1 MHDLASDFTAADDAD
16 ERHCAGEE
24 ELVEFGG
31 TTVFGFAVGGEHL
44 GSHGGAVGHEPS
56 RRHVIGVLLAVLGA
70 DRRHVGHCHPQQ
82 FVAAGWSD
90 PDAELH
96 QYWNDQVRDTAV
108 SLYGRKL
115 YELMSAHWPTADE
128 APDVSSVQAEFAR
141 LWRAMPKVVFSKTLD
156 SVGWNSRLE
165 RGDVVEVATRLK
177 AETDGLIE
185 VAGATLAAPLVRAGL
200 VDEFHVVVTP
210 AAVGGGT
217 PFFPTLDK
225 WITLELVE
233 NRTFP
238 SGAVLLR
245 YVAKD

>member
-1 MHDLASDFTAADDAD
+1 VAGDA
-16 ERHCAGEE
+16 EG
-24 ELVEFGG
+24 
-31 TTVFGFAVGGEHL
+31 
-44 GSHGGAVGHEPS
+44 
-56 RRHVIGVLLAVLGA
+56 GVLE
-70 DRRHVGHCHPQQ
+70 D
-82 FVAAGWSD
+82 
-90 PDAELH
+90 
-96 QYWNDQVRDTAV
+96 
-108 SLYGRKL
+108 
-115 YELMSAHWPTADE
+115 
-128 APDVSSVQAEFAR
+128 
-141 LWRAMPKVVFSKTLD
+141 LD

-177 AETDGLIE
+177 AETNGVIE

-245 YVAKD
+245 YVAKN